1 MNLILENTINLVNS
15 KDVDEIS
22 RKIIKIIQRIQS
34 LSHSGKIRILD
45 NKLLDL
51 LSNMFEV
58 SNQAIKIQNIANKI
72 EYIKDC
78 RVYSKQFRLESDNI
92 IPKPLIKEL
101 ENLEIYSNAIT
112 QLTASQFMMLS
123 AIVYKLDA
131 IEYLRIFSSG
141 LSYVQQVVEKYLDYL
156 PDRIKKAISHLA
168 QDILAN
174 YQDSVVKTNA
184 NGSISIEEVNL
195 FKDIKNIAKAI
206 MYDVEHYIQNP
217 PKKFKNL
224 DELWDY
230 WSEIY
235 DEQEMEETSETLIKA
250 LNETRE
256 RQGRPKL
263 FD

>member
-1 MNLILENTINLVNS
+1 MDLILEKTMSLVNYE
-15 KDVDEIS
+15 DVDEIS
-22 RKIIKIIQRIQS
+22 RKIIEIVQTIQS
-34 LSHSGKIRILD
+34 LSQSGKIRTLD
-45 NKLLDL
+45 KRSLDL

-58 SNQAIKIQNIANKI
+58 SNQAIKIRDIANKI

-78 RVYSKQFRLESDNI
+78 RIYSKKFRLESYNV
-92 IPKPLIKEL
+92 IPKQLLEEL
-101 ENLEIYSNAIT
+101 ENLEIYSDAIT
-112 QLTASQFMMLS
+112 QLTASQFIILS
-123 AIVYKLDA
+123 AIVYKSDTM
-131 IEYLRIFSSG
+131 EYLRIFYSG

-156 PDRIKKAISHLA
+156 SDKIKKSINHLV

-174 YQDSVVKTNA
+174 YQNSTVKA
-184 NGSISIEEVNL
+184 NVNESIPLEEVNL
-195 FKDIKNIAKAI
+195 LKDIKNIAKAI
-206 MYDVEHYIQNP
+206 IYDVEHYINNP
-217 PKKFKNL
+217 LKKFKNL

-235 DEQEMEETSETLIKA
+235 DEDEMEETSETLIKA